1 VQHLWGRRFLPRSQ
15 TILVAAPGTELRQSI
30 VFALEADGFRVDA
43 HLSLSAAMASAPAAD
58 TTLLVVDENAL
69 DHAKGY
75 KALKELGRPVILLVD
90 KMRVAPRIGNIKVL
104 NKPLLGRLL
113 TETVQSVLAM
123 RA

>member
-1 VQHLWGRRFLPRSQ
+1 MPRSQ

-30 VFALEADGFRVDA
+30 VFALEADGFRVDP
-43 HLSLSAAMASAPAAD
+43 HLSLSAAMAAAD
-58 TTLLVVDENAL
+58 AAENALLVVDENAL

-90 KMRVAPRIGNIKVL
+90 RMRVSPRIGNIKVL
-104 NKPLLGRLL
+104 TKPLLGRLL
-113 TETVQSVLAM
+113 TDTVQNVLAA